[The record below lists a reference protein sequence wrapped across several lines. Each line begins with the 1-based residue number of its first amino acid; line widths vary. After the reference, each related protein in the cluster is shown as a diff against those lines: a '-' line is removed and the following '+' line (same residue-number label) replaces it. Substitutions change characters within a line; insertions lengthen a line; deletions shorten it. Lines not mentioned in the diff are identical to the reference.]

1 MAQWNMEKENT
12 VFRRSKILEMIEE
25 KGRLN
30 VQELSAYF
38 KVSEVTIRNDLGQLE
53 QKGLL
58 IRTRGGAIR
67 NQRVG
72 VDSRL
77 SEKARRNRA
86 EKMCIG
92 KKAAAL
98 IRDGETIIL
107 DSGTTTF
114 ELARNL
120 SAFSE
125 LTVITNALNIAIYLA
140 GLKSIKVI
148 VPGGLLREP
157 SLSLVGPSAGE
168 SLRNYYCDKA
178 FLGVDGIDT
187 AYGVTTPNL
196 EEAHL
201 NRAMIRNAR
210 EVIVLTDSSK
220 FSKRSFAF
228 IAPVTEIDKIVTDNR
243 IRKEDMELLIS
254 AGVDVVTC

>member
-1 MAQWNMEKENT
+1 MEKENT
-12 VFRRSKILEMIEE
+12 VLRRSQMLEMIEE
-25 KGRLN
+25 QGQLN
-30 VQELSAYF
+30 VRELSVRF
-38 KVSEVTIRNDLGQLE
+38 KVSAVTIRNDLGHLE

-67 NQRVG
+67 NQRVNI
-72 VDSRL
+72 DSRL

-86 EKMCIG
+86 EKVRIG
-92 KKAAAL
+92 KKAASL
-98 IRDGETIIL
+98 IREGETIIL

-120 SAFSE
+120 SAFRE
-125 LTVITNALNIAIYLA
+125 LTVITNALNIAIHLA
-140 GLKSIKVI
+140 QYKAIKVI

-157 SLSLVGPSAGE
+157 SLSLAGPSAEE

-187 AYGVTTPNL
+187 AHGISTPNP
-196 EEAHL
+196 EEACL
-201 NRAMIRNAR
+201 NRVMIKNAR

-220 FSKRSFAF
+220 FRKRSFAF
-228 IAPVTEIDKIVTDNR
+228 IAPVTDIDRIITDHH
-243 IRKEDMELLIS
+243 IRREEREGLIA
-254 AGVDVVTC
+254 AGVEVVTC